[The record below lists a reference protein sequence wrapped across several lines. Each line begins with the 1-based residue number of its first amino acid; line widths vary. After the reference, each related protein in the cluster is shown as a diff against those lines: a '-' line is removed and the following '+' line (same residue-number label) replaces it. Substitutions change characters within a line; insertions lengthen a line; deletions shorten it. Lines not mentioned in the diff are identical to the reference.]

1 MHDDS
6 SSFLT
11 ESPWPRPLAL
21 EEASMRLAA
30 EPSSNVTIDLRAR
43 QEGKRTSRTLYALPL
58 AAIPGLDGQHARDE
72 W

>member
-43 QEGKRTSRTLYALPL
+43 QEGKRTSRTLYTLPL
-58 AAIPGLDGQHARDE
+58 AAITGVDGQHAQDE